1 MEKFLN
7 KTLSLIF
14 PGVLF
19 KVCVCMCAC
28 SVVSS
33 SLWPV
38 DCIPPGCSVH
48 GIVQVRILESVAI
61 SVSRDLF
68 DPGIK
73 SESLASP
80 GLAGGFFT
88 EPPAKPPLFKVK
100 KAKRWIESSALQ
112 GCETNPM
119 LLEGTQFQ
127 LNFFSILFLLNIIIY
142 SWKETEV
149 KMCPAL
155 KVDATMVHSWLLPTS
170 FISV

>member
-1 MEKFLN
+1 
-7 KTLSLIF
+7 
-14 PGVLF
+14 
-19 KVCVCMCAC
+19 MCAC

-48 GIVQVRILESVAI
+48 GIFQVRILEWVAI
-61 SVSRDLF
+61 SFSRDLF

-88 EPPAKPPLFKVK
+88 EPPAKAPLFKVK

-112 GCETNPM
+112 RCETNPV

-127 LNFFSILFLLNIIIY
+127 LNFFNILFLLNIIIY

-155 KVDATMVHSWLLPTS
+155 KVDVTMVHSWLLPTS